1 MIFIQQGG
9 NYHPLQVAQMI
20 AHQLQQLEQLF
31 PVQSFNL
38 QDSMTRSHW
47 LQQAET
53 QALLTDDIH
62 VFKGAHA
69 SWIVTFH
76 KQLTFYQVH

>member
-31 PVQSFNL
+31 LFNH
-38 QDSMTRSHW
+38 S
-47 LQQAET
+47 
-53 QALLTDDIH
+53 IY
-62 VFKGAHA
+62 K
-69 SWIVTFH
+69 IV
-76 KQLTFYQVH
+76 